1 MTTAQP
7 SDDTRKTRAAWS
19 SVAANVVLIVF
30 KLVVGTLSGSIGII
44 SEALHSA
51 TDLIAAVITLVSVG
65 QASRPADVRH
75 RYGHG
80 KVEDLSSIIEG
91 LLIWAAAVLIVIEAV
106 QHLIHGEHLD
116 HLPLAVGVMLVSAAV
131 NLALAMYLYPVA
143 RRTESAAL
151 RADAAHHLTDVY
163 TSLGVAGGLALAW
176 ATGKDY
182 YDSLLAIG
190 VAGLIMWTAWG
201 LVSRST
207 RILLDEALPADEV
220 ALIKATVEEHRGEL
234 IVGYHRLR
242 TRRTGSHRQIDLH
255 VTVPG
260 EMAIGKAHDVAEH
273 IERDIM
279 AQLPHTDVLVHV
291 EPASHVPED
300 EDAGRA

>member
-1 MTTAQP
+1 
-7 SDDTRKTRAAWS
+7 
-19 SVAANVVLIVF
+19 
-30 KLVVGTLSGSIGII
+30 
-44 SEALHSA
+44 
-51 TDLIAAVITLVSVG
+51 VITLVSVG
-65 QASRPADVRH
+65 QAARPADVRH

-80 KVEDLSSIIEG
+80 KVEDLSSIVEG

-131 NLALAMYLYPVA
+131 NLALALYLYPVA

-182 YDSLLAIG
+182 YDSLLAIA

-201 LVSRST
+201 LVNRST
-207 RILLDEALPADEV
+207 RVLLDEALPAAEV
-220 ALIKATVEEHRGEL
+220 DAIRATVEEHRGEL

-260 EMAIGKAHDVAEH
+260 EMPIGEAHDVAEH

-279 AQLPHTDVLVHV
+279 ARLPNTDVLVHV
-291 EPASHVPED
+291 EPTSHVPED
-300 EDAGRA
+300 EDDGSG